1 MSTVTPDKYLTI
13 QGVVEL
19 LPSLGIAATERS
31 VRRWADEDRLPFF
44 KFEGIRYVE
53 VDAVK
58 AYLRSLQAEAVK
70 RLSKRGR

>member
-1 MSTVTPDKYLTI
+1 MSTVIPDKYLTI

-19 LPSLGIAATERS
+19 MLSLGIATTERR
-31 VRRWADEDRLPFF
+31 VRRWADEGRLPFF
-44 KFEGIRYVE
+44 KFENVRYIE
-53 VDAVK
+53 VDAAK